1 MGTGLCNKSMLVLPP
16 VHTLGTT
23 GCHCTRTD
31 QIVAT
36 LCMFLFFF
44 FFCVYVSETTS
55 GHFPSASETSGHYL
69 CVS

>member
-31 QIVAT
+31 QIVVT
-36 LCMFLFFF
+36 LCMFQKLLPGTSRVHQKRLGTT
-44 FFCVYVSETTS
+44 CVC
-55 GHFPSASETSGHYL
+55 HK
-69 CVS
+69 